1 MLYVVGSMSNFLC
14 FIFLSIIILI
24 LIMYFD
30 HVYSLLFVSGC
41 LYMHTPLCVLRRK
54 KGKLCWIMK
63 VVGCASLAPA
73 I

>member
-1 MLYVVGSMSNFLC
+1 MLH
-14 FIFLSIIILI
+14 IFVYYYTDI
-24 LIMYFD
+24 D